1 MLLSLFYCVQSQSAN
16 YFLHSLQQ
24 TGRRPFVYLLCQH
37 DGQGTLGFL
46 PVIAVFP
53 LPFDLFRHMET
64 VTLNNWPG
72 TWVMAWA
79 PGFAQFTCSAGN
91 ISKPFYHHPVKTML
105 CRNSGVWCLGSR
117 DTSQPASKGSGVHI
131 ILEFSLNA
139 QNTPQFNHV
148 RRWRKSSTFENRLR
162 N

>member
-1 MLLSLFYCVQSQSAN
+1 MPLSLFYCVQSQSAK

-24 TGRRPFVYLLCQH
+24 TGRRPFVHLLCQH

-64 VTLNNWPG
+64 VTLSNWPG

-91 ISKPFYHHPVKTML
+91 ISKPFYHHPTKTML
-105 CRNSGVWCLGSR
+105 CRNSGVWCLGLH
-117 DTSQPASKGSGVHI
+117 DTSQPAS
-131 ILEFSLNA
+131 
-139 QNTPQFNHV
+139 
-148 RRWRKSSTFENRLR
+148 
-162 N
+162 